1 MAVLSY
7 DEARRR
13 SDLARQLDRHTDP
26 SALNWRL
33 LLAIL
38 LNLIFWAA
46 ILKFTAVL
54 A

>member
-13 SDLARQLDRHTDP
+13 SDLVRQLDRQDDP
-26 SALNWRL
+26 TAFNWRL
-33 LLAIL
+33 VLAIL

-46 ILKFTAVL
+46 ILKFAAVL